1 MSDKIW
7 KIEDVFH
14 LPESDLRFY
23 GTMGIEDITERDDGS
38 VTVWMPVTHAMLNGH
53 GTVQG
58 GAVCALCD
66 MAAAAYM
73 RIRVGNEVT
82 VDSTIQFYRPAAEGA
97 ILTATV
103 APRKIGKTLCTV
115 FCEITD
121 EEGTR
126 IADSTQTF
134 YRLYE

>member
-1 MSDKIW
+1 MSKKIW

-14 LPESDLRFY
+14 MPEGDLRFY
-23 GTMGIEDITERDDGS
+23 GTMGVSEIAECDDGS
-38 VTVWMPVTHAMLNGH
+38 VTMTMPVTHAMLNGH

-73 RIRVGNEVT
+73 RILVGDEVT
-82 VDSTIQFYRPAAEGA
+82 VDGSVQFYRPAKEGA
-97 ILTATV
+97 VLTARAT
-103 APRKIGKTLCTV
+103 PRKLGKTLCTV
-115 FCEITD
+115 FCEVMD

-126 IADSTQTF
+126 VADSVQTF
-134 YRLYE
+134 YRI